1 LKHILIAAALV
12 VVSSLAH
19 ATYCPDG
26 SLIAS
31 HPNGDCSKT
40 NTPPPSPSSKS
51 KSISDADASAKA
63 GAWSGSKSSA
73 KVGDVTAKG
82 GAGGN
87 ASAAGGAGG
96 NAAGGTGTGGS
107 NSLGSVGNDNSSS
120 SFRAYAISLP
130 SPVFTPPMP
139 MTCPGA
145 EITQS
150 ARSVGWGFVSWA
162 DGHTDPR
169 DCTLITLHNDMI
181 QQCQFASAAEL
192 KAQLVR
198 KYLPDFRDSNTIY
211 LDLNPNECAM
221 LRSPPAPVA
230 AAPVIFTSVAAAPAA
245 CVAVRKAHPRKI
257 VPSCK

>member
-1 LKHILIAAALV
+1 MKHILLAAALAA
-12 VVSSLAH
+12 VSSLAH

-40 NTPPPSPSSKS
+40 DAPPPASKQRQQQ
-51 KSISDADASAKA
+51 KQ
-63 GAWSGSKSSA
+63 GQGQHQ
-73 KVGDVTAKG
+73 TAT
-82 GAGGN
+82 GGN
-87 ASAAGGAGG
+87 ATAAGGA
-96 NAAGGTGTGGS
+96 ADSSAS

-120 SFRAYAISLP
+120 SFRAYALSLP

-198 KYLPDFRDSNTIY
+198 RYLPDFRDSNTIY

-221 LRSPPAPVA
+221 LRSPPVTTVA
-230 AAPVIFTSVAAAPAA
+230 APSIFVAPAPAA
-245 CVAVRKAHPRKI
+245 CVAVRRVHRLHKP
-257 VPSCK
+257 VVGCK